1 MCKKKSVNKSTEKT
15 KKPNSSSG
23 YEQRAKSLRKVSW
36 LVLIGSLVLLLCI
49 VIIKTYSTCLPNWL
63 NIVIDFLIAIL
74 ASVIAGAIVTIIFDI
89 PALVGSFK
97 DLIIKSLTENQYLEG
112 LTPTQLKSLKQDV
125 VKFIHKENSLPQ
137 GLLQLDTDLS
147 ETIDKPYYSYFN
159 ENVTC
164 YNRGLFDELVDL
176 LASFSAI
183 KCKHQDPPQAT
194 TGSNATQGPQP
205 TSAATPTTSTQ
216 PTEYYVLKDIDNE
229 FEIINPGK
237 DECTVDIGIRKSL
250 DLPSN
255 RSISDMFCLQEFSVM
270 IDGGER
276 IDLNTAV
283 ETFSRQSVSRSS
295 SETMTYN
302 STLGLIVPGLSDELT
317 SSNIEHYKRDKT
329 TEIECKTK
337 GHDSPS
343 HINVKFKDRL
353 RVKLKYFLMVSA
365 NDSHYTRRMRYAAQA
380 FLFQYEC
387 KDNVQIHGQVL
398 GTLLKQNKI
407 SILQNDSSKN
417 RITIQCRDWLLPGNG
432 IFVVLDDK

>member
-1 MCKKKSVNKSTEKT
+1 MFKKKLIDKT
-15 KKPNSSSG
+15 TKMIDKPNNSPG

-49 VIIKTYSTCLPNWL
+49 VIIKSYSNCLPNWL
-63 NIVIDFLIAIL
+63 SIVIDFLIAIL

-97 DLIIKSLTENQYLEG
+97 DLVINSLTENRYLDG
-112 LTPTQLKSLKQDV
+112 LKLPQLRSLKQDV
-125 VKFIHKENSLPQ
+125 IKFIHKENNLPQ
-137 GLLQLDTDLS
+137 SLLQLETELS
-147 ETIDKPYYSYFN
+147 DTIDKPYYSYFN

-164 YNRGLFDELVDL
+164 YEKGLYDDMAKL
-176 LASFSAI
+176 LASFNAF
-183 KCKHQDPPQAT
+183 KCKHQDPT
-194 TGSNATQGPQP
+194 KSNGTNTFQGIKPNLANTPASANQP
-205 TSAATPTTSTQ
+205 D
-216 PTEYYVLKDIDNE
+216 EKYVLKDIDNE

-250 DLPSN
+250 ELPPN
-255 RSISDMFCLQEFSVM
+255 RSISDMFCLQEFSVI
-270 IDGGER
+270 IDGGDR
-276 IDLNTAV
+276 IDINIAV

-302 STLGLIVPGLSDELT
+302 STLGLIVPGLLDELT
-317 SSNIEHYKRDKT
+317 SSNIEHYKRDKN
-329 TEIECKTK
+329 TEIECKVK
-337 GHDSPS
+337 EHDSPS
-343 HINVKFKDRL
+343 LLKVKFKDRV

>member
-1 MCKKKSVNKSTEKT
+1 MCKKKSIDESTAKT
-15 KKPNSSSG
+15 KKPNNSLG

-49 VIIKTYSTCLPNWL
+49 VVIKSYSNCLPNWL
-63 NIVIDFLIAIL
+63 SIVIDFLIAIL

-97 DLIIKSLTENQYLEG
+97 DLVINSLTENRYLEG
-112 LTPTQLKSLKQDV
+112 LNPSQLKSLKQDA

-137 GLLQLDTDLS
+137 SLLQLDTELS
-147 ETIDKPYYSYFN
+147 DTIDKPYYSYFN

-164 YNRGLFDELVDL
+164 YNQGLFDYVVNH

-183 KCKHQDPPQAT
+183 KCKHQDHPRS
-194 TGSNATQGPQP
+194 TGSNTTQGAQP
-205 TSAATPTTSTQ
+205 APAPTPTPTAQ
-216 PTEYYVLKDIDNE
+216 PAEYYVLKDIENE

-250 DLPSN
+250 DLPLN
-255 RSISDMFCLQEFSVM
+255 RSISDMFCLQEFSVT

-276 IDLNTAV
+276 IDLNIAV
-283 ETFSRQSVSRSS
+283 ETFSRQSVTRSS

-337 GHDSPS
+337 EHDSPS
-343 HINVKFKDRL
+343 HINVKFKDRV
-353 RVKLKYFLMVSA
+353 RVKLKYFLI
-365 NDSHYTRRMRYAAQA
+365 AA
-380 FLFQYEC
+380 
-387 KDNVQIHGQVL
+387 D
-398 GTLLKQNKI
+398 
-407 SILQNDSSKN
+407 
-417 RITIQCRDWLLPGNG
+417 
-432 IFVVLDDK
+432 

>member
-1 MCKKKSVNKSTEKT
+1 M
-15 KKPNSSSG
+15 
-23 YEQRAKSLRKVSW
+23 
-36 LVLIGSLVLLLCI
+36 
-49 VIIKTYSTCLPNWL
+49 
-63 NIVIDFLIAIL
+63 

-97 DLIIKSLTENQYLEG
+97 DLVINSLTENRYLEG
-112 LTPTQLKSLKQDV
+112 LNPSQLKSLKQDV

-137 GLLQLDTDLS
+137 SLLQLDTELS
-147 ETIDKPYYSYFN
+147 DTIDKPYYSYFN

-164 YNRGLFDELVDL
+164 YNQGLFDYVVNH

-183 KCKHQDPPQAT
+183 KCKHQDLPRS
-194 TGSNATQGPQP
+194 TGSNATQGAQP
-205 TSAATPTTSTQ
+205 APAPTPT
-216 PTEYYVLKDIDNE
+216 PTARPAEYYVLKDIENE

-250 DLPSN
+250 DLPLN
-255 RSISDMFCLQEFSVM
+255 RSISDMFCLQEFSVT

-276 IDLNTAV
+276 IDLNIAV
-283 ETFSRQSVSRSS
+283 ETFSRQSVTRSS

-302 STLGLIVPGLSDELT
+302 STLGLIVPGLSDELS

-337 GHDSPS
+337 EHDSPS
-343 HINVKFKDRL
+343 HINVKFKDRV
-353 RVKLKYFLMVSA
+353 RVKLKYFLIVSS

-398 GTLLKQNKI
+398 GTLVKQNRI